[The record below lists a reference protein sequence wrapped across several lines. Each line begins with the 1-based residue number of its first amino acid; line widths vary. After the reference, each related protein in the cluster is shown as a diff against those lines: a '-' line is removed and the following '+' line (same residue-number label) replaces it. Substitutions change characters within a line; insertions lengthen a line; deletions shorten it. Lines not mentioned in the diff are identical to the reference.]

1 MKKRRFIAAI
11 TALMCAGTVFVPN
24 MAVTAAAETQTSA
37 VQTNFP
43 DSIRSDIEAFMNEN
57 LHILNNVRPDDPE
70 NFMKCFM
77 LRGLIM
83 ILDKMF
89 EERHVK
95 LTQKDKDTIQKIFDN
110 DGEIQNGKEKEKDKE
125 KKQIPPVPGK
135 NMHENKYP
143 YYPYP

>member
-1 MKKRRFIAAI
+1 MRRAHTPTITQTETQVKKAIYLVLKQKPLPEQILDDIREEAERRF
-11 TALMCAGTVFVPN
+11 
-24 MAVTAAAETQTSA
+24 
-37 VQTNFP
+37 
-43 DSIRSDIEAFMNEN
+43 EAFMNEN
-57 LHILNNVRPDDPE
+57 LHILNNARPDDPE

-125 KKQIPPVPGK
+125 KKQISPVPGK

>member
-1 MKKRRFIAAI
+1 MKRAYTPTITQTETQVKKAIYLVLKQKPLPEQMLDDIREEAERRF
-11 TALMCAGTVFVPN
+11 
-24 MAVTAAAETQTSA
+24 
-37 VQTNFP
+37 
-43 DSIRSDIEAFMNEN
+43 EAFMNEN

-89 EERHVK
+89 EERHIK